1 MADET
6 NATRTADAAPST
18 LGNLGS
24 DEEARIDRL
33 IKSREDQLDESAGR
47 NEHDPHHLARSLSSF
62 RGRGHHRRS
71 IGSAPGGGGKQTLG
85 DGASEFAVDDRES
98 FANSGSIEI
107 PMALSLGDAPTE
119 KAEEGKHSDYGHPAT
134 LSVQSTRMALAWKI
148 PPKRG
153 ARWSASFASQSFA
166 KQRLG
171 YACCTSRIGY
181 DVLPSTQLYTELD
194 LGVHPRTTMGTAVHL
209 SQSSSVQVGLIGG
222 GPGGLDIRG
231 QRNFVQNRISGTLAL
246 TLDSTRRFRVLQIGL
261 TTLVDR
267 LPTLSLGINLGINA
281 APIQLT
287 IANARA
293 SASIGW
299 RGFKRGLAFDGII
312 RRSLSN
318 FAAFG
323 VGVRAVAGKGVA
335 WLFQLERGEFVM
347 KIPVAICPRLDAG
360 SSIALLYISFLSGI
374 IDGIIGDFTST
385 SSTTS
390 GDTVEG
396 NKSNNFN
403 MLRKTKAKEDA
414 ERQKSLME
422 RQAKSKRKREQER
435 NGLVIDRA
443 IYYVEGGDRLDV
455 ATQIQFW
462 VIDSSLYLPSTP
474 KSNLLGFYDVSS
486 TNKSNSSKTKLA
498 NLTSWKQIKEEFW
511 SEAKTSNPILYIRY
525 THEGEAFEVSI
536 RDEEELVLP
545 SPSGVRVNRSE
556 EENN

>member
-1 MADET
+1 MAGEGE
-6 NATRTADAAPST
+6 AHASAASPALDR
-18 LGNLGS
+18 LGP

-33 IKSREDQLDESAGR
+33 IKSREHQLDESSGQ

-71 IGSAPGGGGKQTLG
+71 IGGSGIGGGKQTLG
-85 DGASEFAVDDRES
+85 DGASEFTVDDRES

-107 PMALSLGDAPTE
+107 PLALSLGDVATA
-119 KAEEGKHSDYGHPAT
+119 KAEGKKDDGHQPAT

-166 KQRLG
+166 KQKLG
-171 YACCTSRIGY
+171 YAAATSRIGY
-181 DVLPSTQLYTELD
+181 DLLPSTQLYTQMD
-194 LGVHPRTTMGTAVHL
+194 LGVHPRTTIGTAVRL
-209 SQSSSVQVGLIGG
+209 SQSSSIQVGLIGG
-222 GPGGLDIRG
+222 GRGGLDIRG
-231 QRNFVQNRISGTLAL
+231 QRNFVQNRIGGTLAL
-246 TLDSTRRFRVLQIGL
+246 TVDSTRRFRVLQIGL

-281 APIQLT
+281 DPVQLT
-287 IANARA
+287 VANERA

-299 RGFKRGLAFDGII
+299 RGFKRGLAFDGML

-360 SSIALLYISFLSGI
+360 SSIALLYISFLSGVV
-374 IDGIIGDFTST
+374 DGIIGDFTR
-385 SSTTS
+385 SSS
-390 GDTVEG
+390 MSSDDTVEG
-396 NKSNNFN
+396 NKSNNIN

-422 RQAKSKRKREQER
+422 RQANSKRRREQER

-443 IYYVEGGDRLDV
+443 IYYVEGGGGDRLDV
-455 ATQIQFW
+455 TTQIQFW
-462 VIDSSLYLPSTP
+462 VTDSSLYLPSAP

-486 TNKSNSSKTKLA
+486 NKSNSSDTKSAKLA
-498 NLTSWKQIKEEFW
+498 SWKQIKEGFW
-511 SEAKTSNPILYIRY
+511 SETKSPDPILYIRY
-525 THEGEAFEVSI
+525 THEGQQFEVSI

-545 SPSGVRVNRSE
+545 SSSGLRVNRS
-556 EENN
+556 

>member
-1 MADET
+1 MAGEGE
-6 NATRTADAAPST
+6 AHVSAASPA
-18 LGNLGS
+18 LDRLGS
-24 DEEARIDRL
+24 DEEARIERL
-33 IKSREDQLDESAGR
+33 IKSKEDQLDESAGQ

-71 IGSAPGGGGKQTLG
+71 IGGSGIGGGTQTLG
-85 DGASEFAVDDRES
+85 DGESEFIVDDRES

-107 PMALSLGDAPTE
+107 PMALSLGNVAAA
-119 KAEEGKHSDYGHPAT
+119 KAEGNKDDGHQPAT

-166 KQRLG
+166 KQKVG

-181 DVLPSTQLYTELD
+181 DLLPSTQLYTELD
-194 LGVHPRTTMGTAVHL
+194 LGVHPRSTIGTAVRL

-231 QRNFVQNRISGTLAL
+231 QRNFVQNRIRGTLAL
-246 TLDSTRRFRVLQIGL
+246 TVDSTRRFRVLQIGL

-267 LPTLSLGINLGINA
+267 LPTLSLGINLGVNV
-281 APIQLT
+281 APVQLT
-287 IANARA
+287 VENERA
-293 SASIGW
+293 CASIGW
-299 RGFKRGLAFDGII
+299 RGFKRGLAFDGMI

-335 WLFQLERGEFVM
+335 WLFQLERGEFAM
-347 KIPVAICPRLDAG
+347 NIPVAICPRLDAG
-360 SSIALLYISFLSGI
+360 SSIALLYISFLSGV

-385 SSTTS
+385 RSTTS
-390 GDTVEG
+390 DDTVEG
-396 NKSNNFN
+396 NKWTTIN
-403 MLRKTKAKEDA
+403 MMHKTKAKEDA

-435 NGLVIDRA
+435 KGLVIDRA

-462 VIDSSLYLPSTP
+462 VTDSSLYLPSTP

-486 TNKSNSSKTKLA
+486 NKSNFSGTKLA
-498 NLTSWKQIKEEFW
+498 KLTSWKQIKEGFW
-511 SEAKTSNPILYIRY
+511 SETKTQDPILYIRY
-525 THEGEAFEVSI
+525 THEDKVFEVSI

-545 SPSGVRVNRSE
+545 SPSGVRVKRLE
-556 EENN
+556 EEKD